1 MGDPDADAIAAAALA
16 CPGVSGLHGGPLNE
30 VAAYLPGRTV
40 PGVRLAEDRVEVH
53 VVARYGTVLPALADQ
68 VRSAVTPK
76 AGGFPV
82 EVQFVNPWLA
92 SSQRSDIGLTEVV
105 QFNSSVDLSA
115 RILDRPGGAG

>member
-16 CPGVSGLHGGPLNE
+16 CPGVSGLRGGPLNE

-53 VVARYGTVLPALADQ
+53 VVARYGTVLPTLADR
-68 VRSAVTPK
+68 VRTAVTPQ

-82 EVQFVNPWLA
+82 EVHIADL
-92 SSQRSDIGLTEVV
+92 DIDPDD
-105 QFNSSVDLSA
+105 VDLRGSTDA
-115 RILDRPGGAG
+115 